1 MGKNLKG
8 KELGKGICQKSDGTY
23 LARFVNRRG
32 RRVEKR
38 FKTFPEAKNWLDEA
52 RYKDKHS
59 DALLSSGTTVDEW
72 FEFWLENLVSDLAPN
87 TIRNYR
93 ERYTKDAQPIIGGL
107 RLTEVKPMHSQMI
120 FKRMEA
126 NYAGST
132 MRQTYIMLGTMF
144 KSARLNDMIT
154 KHPLDNVKTTK
165 PVKAVNDINFLTVAE
180 QEKFLE
186 AAKCSP
192 HYLQYCF
199 LLETGLRT
207 GELIGLTW
215 DKVDFESKTITV
227 NKSLEYRHSVGYW
240 HAGPPKSLSSY
251 RTIPLTKRAYLILEM
266 VYDGVGKRKEARE
279 LSEVLEFMDS
289 RSGKID
295 SFVMR
300 DLVFINHRTGMP
312 TKNST
317 YDTNLYTLCE
327 KAKIKH
333 ISMHSLRHT
342 YATRAIERNV
352 NPKIL
357 QKLLGHSSVQ
367 MTMDRYVHVSEESM
381 CEAVEKFEK
390 TPFF

>member
-8 KELGKGICQKSDGTY
+8 KEIGKGLCQKCDGTY

-32 RRVEKR
+32 KRVEKR
-38 FKTFPEAKNWLDEA
+38 FKTLPEAKNWLDEA
-52 RYKDKHS
+52 RHEDKHS

-107 RLTEVKPMHSQMI
+107 RLTDVKPMHSQMI

-186 AAKCSP
+186 VAKCSP

-215 DKVDFESKTITV
+215 DKVDFERKTITI

-251 RTIPLTKRAYLILEM
+251 RTIPLTKRAYAILEM
-266 VYDGVGKRKEARE
+266 VYDGVEKRKEARE
-279 LSEVLEFMDS
+279 LSEVLEFMDL

-342 YATRAIERNV
+342 YATRAVERNV
-352 NPKIL
+352 NPKVL
-357 QKLLGHSSVQ
+357 QKLLGHSSAQ
-367 MTMDRYVHVSEESM
+367 MTMDRYVHVSEDSM
-381 CEAVEKFEK
+381 YEAIENFEK
-390 TPFF
+390 NA